1 MSVIEFIEEDASMAK
16 VTREQKF
23 AETASGIVAH
33 HFTSFIIS
41 DV

>member
-1 MSVIEFIEEDASMAK
+1 MSVIEFIEEVASMVK

-23 AETASGIVAH
+23 AETASGMVAL
-33 HFTSFIIS
+33 HFTSFIR